1 MKIGVFGDSYAES
14 GWKNRIW
21 WRCLEQNHNHVVQSF
36 GSGGSSILYSAKLI
50 EQHASKFD
58 FLIWCLTCPGR
69 VTFEISDS
77 LDRHFGPNPQ
87 QYFHYTNKL
96 LYNHVNLSP
105 ETIKKISVYNEY
117 VKYIYNDDD
126 EFLISASIAN
136 YFLTKYK
143 NLMIIPCF
151 QPPLDAE
158 FNLYNVC
165 SNELKHYFPDHK
177 LEDVYKDYQDL
188 RPGHLTNT
196 NNKILAELINQN
208 LQPGI
213 FQTDYSNFQAPTVP
227 ITEVLEKR
235 KL

>member
-1 MKIGVFGDSYAES
+1 MKIGVFGDSYADFN
-14 GWKNRIW
+14 WKNNIW
-21 WRCLEQNHNHVVQSF
+21 WRCLEQNHNHSVQSF
-36 GSGGSSILYSAKLI
+36 GVGGSSILFSAKLI

-69 VTFEISDS
+69 ITFDISDS
-77 LDRHFGPNPQ
+77 MYQH
-87 QYFHYTNKL
+87 YHYTNRP
-96 LYNHVNLSP
+96 LYNLNNLSP

-126 EFLISASIAN
+126 ELLTSTSIAN

-151 QPPLDAE
+151 RTPLNAE
-158 FNLYNVC
+158 FNLYKVC
-165 SNELKHYFPDHK
+165 ENEIQYYFPEK
-177 LEDVYKDYQDL
+177 TVPQVYSEYQDL
-188 RPGHLTNT
+188 RAGHLTNE
-196 NNKILAELINQN
+196 NNKILADLINQN

-213 FQTDYSNFQAPTVP
+213 FQTAYSNFQAPSIP
-227 ITEVLEKR
+227 ISEMLEKR